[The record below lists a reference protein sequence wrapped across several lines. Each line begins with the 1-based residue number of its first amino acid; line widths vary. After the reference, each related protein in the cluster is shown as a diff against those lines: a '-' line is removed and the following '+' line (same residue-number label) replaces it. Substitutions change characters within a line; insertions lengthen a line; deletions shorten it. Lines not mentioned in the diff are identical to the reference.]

1 MRTPIVTVAV
11 ITAAVLSPTLSS
23 ATPIPGSHTSVAEGG
38 PSFLEGRSLVGLGF
52 NEILSRREPNRQ
64 NSYSSSG
71 WTMNPKKFWKKA
83 VGTYSTYV
91 SHIYAKPDEPHPTF
105 PPFSMTKRVDD
116 GTTQGGNAHTGN
128 SGNVFGGSVH
138 NTDTT
143 NNQNMPVLMNMN
155 SNNAGR
161 GGKSKAGCAASGK
174 SSTKGI
180 GGNASSGDSGEAYGG
195 DVDGP
200 PSGMVNVN
208 SNNAGGAG
216 DSETGCAVGGDSVDH
231 SSQPGPGH

>member
-1 MRTPIVTVAV
+1 MDYEVGTFVFIYFSVRTE
-11 ITAAVLSPTLSS
+11 
-23 ATPIPGSHTSVAEGG
+23 AELH
-38 PSFLEGRSLVGLGF
+38 S
-52 NEILSRREPNRQ
+52 
-64 NSYSSSG
+64 
-71 WTMNPKKFWKKA
+71 PKKFWKKA

-208 SNNAGGAG
+208 S
-216 DSETGCAVGGDSVDH
+216 SEHHYILQWLSISDT
-231 SSQPGPGH
+231 SS